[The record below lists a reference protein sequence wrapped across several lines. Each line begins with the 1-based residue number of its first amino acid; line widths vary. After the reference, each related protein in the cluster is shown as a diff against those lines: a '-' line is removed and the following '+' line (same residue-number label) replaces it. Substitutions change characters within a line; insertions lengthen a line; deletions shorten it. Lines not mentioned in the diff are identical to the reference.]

1 MTVPNIPQRHLQLF
15 RVFPR
20 ITANWH
26 NNVSIQRRELFQ
38 KERFHKHRDKT
49 VSAMAIRNRDRQRR
63 DAGRGCVDLTAVD
76 VDQCGRA
83 DINVR
88 GNFLGHRCRLKGQV

>member
-26 NNVSIQRRELFQ
+26 NNVSIGRRELFQ
-38 KERFHKHRDKT
+38 KERFHKHRDKM
-49 VSAMAIRNRDRQRR
+49 VSAMAIRNRR

-83 DINVR
+83 DFNVR
-88 GNFLGHRCRLKGQV
+88 GNFLGIVAGLKVQV

>member
-1 MTVPNIPQRHLQLF
+1 MTVPNIAQRHLQLF
-15 RVFPR
+15 RVFQR

-26 NNVSIQRRELFQ
+26 NNVSIRRRELFQ
-38 KERFHKHRDKT
+38 KERFHKHRDKM
-49 VSAMAIRNRDRQRR
+49 VSAMAIRNRR

-83 DINVR
+83 DLNVR
-88 GNFLGHRCRLKGQV
+88 GNFLGIVAGLKVQV

>member
-26 NNVSIQRRELFQ
+26 NNVSIRRRELFQ
-38 KERFHKHRDKT
+38 KERFHKLWPFGIVTD
-49 VSAMAIRNRDRQRR
+49 SAVMLVEAALI
-63 DAGRGCVDLTAVD
+63 
-76 VDQCGRA
+76 
-83 DINVR
+83 
-88 GNFLGHRCRLKGQV
+88 

>member
-26 NNVSIQRRELFQ
+26 NNVSIRRRELFQ
-38 KERFHKHRDKT
+38 KERFHKHRDKM
-49 VSAMAIRNRDRQRR
+49 VSAMAIRNRR
-63 DAGRGCVDLTAVD
+63 DAGRGCVDLTAVES
-76 VDQCGRA
+76 
-83 DINVR
+83 INVAELTSMYAAISW
-88 GNFLGHRCRLKGQV
+88 GIVAGLKVQV